1 MAKYV
6 HKRPDSSKFQFVLRV
21 PSELVHRYPKP
32 VIRKSLETSDP
43 VVAMKRGDIEFAR
56 CQAEFARMRGNGD
69 MTPAEVQ
76 TLAIATAKELGNLE
90 SSEDYFNGKLHA
102 WAKLQGFEDYSQFE
116 HLPAFQDNT
125 FLDQVDREA
134 LRILQAGDQ
143 HGARMSDA
151 LKAYFAGHEKASD
164 LSFKAR
170 VERDWKT
177 LTDTTGDILVR
188 QLTRKHANAWRDA
201 ELARGLKTD
210 SVKRNAN
217 SIRAVISAAVREL
230 ELDGFTNPFDDLRI
244 AGAGKDASTR
254 KTPSALELKAISDTF
269 GQDDSLPA
277 LIICMQLGT
286 GTRIAEISGLALED
300 VLLDAETPHIRIQP
314 RSWRTLKTDAS
325 QRDVPLV
332 GVALEAAKKAAA
344 LAKGKDAL
352 FPVYA
357 HERGADTA
365 SATVN
370 KRLKPWGITSHGF
383 RHGMKDL
390 LREVDC
396 PEPLQREI
404 QGHSLNDPA
413 DGYGKGPSLTKK
425 AGWLSK
431 ALALVTN
438 AKPKTGLSAV
448 VSPPI
453 APASEVAA

>member
-6 HKRPDSSKFQFVLRV
+6 HKRPDSSKYQFVLRV
-21 PSELVHRYPKP
+21 PSELVHRYPKAI
-32 VIRKSLETSDP
+32 IRKSLETSDP
-43 VVAMKRGDIEFAR
+43 AVAMKRGEAEFAR
-56 CQAEFARMRGNGD
+56 YQAEFARLRGDQG
-69 MTPAEVQ
+69 MTSAEVQ
-76 TLAIATAKELGNLE
+76 TLAVATAKELGTLAA
-90 SSEDYFNGKLHA
+90 SEDYFDGKLQA
-102 WAKLQGFEDYSQFE
+102 WAKRQGFEDHSQFE
-116 HLPAFQDNT
+116 HLPAYQDNT

-134 LRILQAGDQ
+134 LRMLQGGEQ
-143 HGARMSDA
+143 HGARLSDA

-164 LSFKAR
+164 LQFKAR

-177 LTDTTGDILVR
+177 LTESTGDILVR
-188 QLTRKHANAWRDA
+188 QLARKHANAWRDN

-210 SVKRNAN
+210 SVKRNSN
-217 SIRAVISAAVREL
+217 SIRAVISAAIREL

-254 KTPSALELKAISDTF
+254 KTPSALELKGIADKFS
-269 GQDDSLPA
+269 QDDSLPA

-286 GTRIAEISGLALED
+286 GTRIAEISGLAHED

-314 RSWRTLKTDAS
+314 RSWRTLKTEAS

-332 GVALEAAKKAAA
+332 GAALEAAKRAVA

-352 FPVYA
+352 FPIYA

-370 KRLKPWGITSHGF
+370 KRLKNWGITSHGF

-425 AGWLSK
+425 AEWLSK

-438 AKPKTGLSAV
+438 AKPKTGLSTAV
-448 VSPPI
+448 SRPT
-453 APASEVAA
+453 APATEAAA